1 MWYME
6 FLGGLV
12 VRACCG
18 LGPIPGLG
26 TETPHQ
32 AGACRSCKKEKKK
45 RYMEFPGGAR
55 GQGSGTVTAVA
66 LVTAVMQG

>member
-18 LGPIPGLG
+18 LAPIPGLG

-45 RYMEFPGGAR
+45 DIWSSPVVQEVRDL
-55 GQGSGTVTAVA
+55 A
-66 LVTAVMQG
+66 LSLLWLWSQL